1 MNFVSKILCAATAIL
16 LSAPGAPAQ
25 AQQQSP
31 ASSRL
36 FGAGLNVVDL
46 ARSLSFYAGV
56 LGMKIAARHS
66 NERNSEVVLN
76 FGGEGEAVLVLVQVK
91 GRTQPYAIGDGFG
104 RLIMPISQADTVETK
119 IRFVRSASLIVSM
132 TLARIG
138 SPPASQITAQVSSK
152 MPTDEACPITDAKCQ
167 ARRRAVR

>member
-104 RLIMPISQADTVETK
+104 RLIIKVSDIKATIDKVRASAGTLVREPGQTTTTRPAIA
-119 IRFVRSASLIVSM
+119 FVRDPDGYAI
-132 TLARIG
+132 
-138 SPPASQITAQVSSK
+138 
-152 MPTDEACPITDAKCQ
+152 E
-167 ARRRAVR
+167 